1 MKWPYLHGIGLATV
15 CVCALAWNSDAAEK
29 PKESKAKKPAPAD
42 STMNIKA
49 GTGGK
54 DFDSI
59 TVEGEDRVRV
69 RFDRPELQI
78 DIDPQTAPGLTW
90 DSVMDV
96 LESETFSFVDPMVAR
111 PVAERTPYAPRPW
124 LDQFRPGPV
133 ARFQPTVSDVTKWS
147 LEVADSRGKT
157 VASFKGEGK
166 PPKEITWD
174 GTTTDGSTARADLTY
189 SYVLNASDR
198 AGNKRSFLGDSF
210 KVPPRVV
217 DGKGFTGLLF
227 SVSTEN
233 FENEIGPLALESA
246 SRLNQLVDATKPV
259 QVEVTAPSFQMA
271 KSIADGIA
279 AAMRPS
285 LLGDPARIATSTQVD
300 AGGGELASVTI
311 RVTK

>member
-1 MKWPYLHGIGLATV
+1 MKWHQLHITGLATV
-15 CVCALAWNSDAAEK
+15 CVCALAWSAHTAPAKEK
-29 PKESKAKKPAPAD
+29 SKKSAPAD
-42 STMNIKA
+42 TTMNIKA
-49 GTGGK
+49 GSSGK

-59 TVEGEDRVRV
+59 TIEGEDRVRV
-69 RFDRPELQI
+69 RFDRPPLEI
-78 DIDPQTAPGLTW
+78 DVDPATAPGLNFE
-90 DSVMDV
+90 SVWEV
-96 LESETFSFVDPMVAR
+96 LESESFSFVDPMLAR

-133 ARFQPTVSDVTKWS
+133 ARFQPAVTDVTKWS

-166 PPKEITWD
+166 PPKEILWD

-210 KVPPRVV
+210 KIPARVV

-227 SVSTEN
+227 SVSAEN
-233 FENEIGPLALESA
+233 PENEIEPLALEAA
-246 SRLNQLVDATKPV
+246 SRLNQLADATKPV
-259 QVEVTAPSFQMA
+259 QIEVTAPSFSLA

-279 AAMRPS
+279 AAMRPT
-285 LLGDPARIATSTQVD
+285 LLGDPSRIATSTQVD

-311 RVTK
+311 RVQK

>member
-1 MKWPYLHGIGLATV
+1 MKWQHLHAIGLATV
-15 CVCALAWNSDAAEK
+15 CVCALAWNSAAA
-29 PKESKAKKPAPAD
+29 PAKEKAKKKPAAAD

-49 GTGGK
+49 GSSGK

-69 RFDRPELQI
+69 RFDRPELQV
-78 DIDPQTAPGLTW
+78 DIDPQSAPGLNFESIW
-90 DSVMDV
+90 DV
-96 LESETFSFVDPMVAR
+96 LESESFSFADPMLAR
-111 PVAERTPYAPRPW
+111 PIAERTPYAPRPW

-133 ARFQPTVSDVTKWS
+133 ARFQPAVSDVTKWS

-210 KVPPRVV
+210 KVPPRFV
-217 DGKGFTGLLF
+217 DSKAFTGMLF
-227 SVSTEN
+227 SVSAEN
-233 FENEIGPLALESA
+233 PENEIAPLALEAA
-246 SRLNQLVDATKPV
+246 SRLNQLADATKPV
-259 QVEVTAPSFQMA
+259 QIEVTAPSFSLA

-279 AAMRPS
+279 AAMKPT